1 VTISTFRT
9 LAFVAPDLTAGVH
22 VVEVQALGVV
32 DATAI
37 SGAAKARAF
46 AGAGSVTIE
55 AVRMIKGEQ
64 VEF

>member
-1 VTISTFRT
+1 
-9 LAFVAPDLTAGVH
+9 LEVH
-22 VVEVQALGVV
+22 
-32 DATAI
+32 DHATAV